1 MSVAPSR
8 TLERPEAAKR
18 PAARRSARRH
28 PDPFAPLLSFFG
40 TWRGEA
46 LVIAAIFALAFAVR
60 WPYLHT
66 IPHYTD
72 ELVEVFHSAA
82 IARGEKFPLTAKDLY
97 FGPIHY
103 YILAGFI
110 RVFGL
115 TPELPRLVI
124 LLFGVLAIGA
134 TYLLGRALAGRAVAA
149 LSAALL
155 ATSAQHIIV
164 NSHVAWQ
171 NSTMPLY
178 STLSCLGFVG
188 AVNALRSSAPARL
201 AAGATVPRRW
211 RAVAVPLVFA
221 GFCFGLTLQTHPGA
235 VIMIPALVAT
245 FFLALRSSRAWSL
258 LRSPWPYAAVLVGL
272 VAYSPPLIFNLTHGL
287 PGLHRVL
294 YRRDYAYEMNP
305 TLDTYTKNL
314 QALGDELVRMIS
326 DPTRL
331 PAEPLGYLTS
341 PYAVC
346 ATIAALAGMVL
357 LARRGQFL
365 PLFLLLSTVA
375 ITPRYLSA
383 YGQGSDHVMIFGRYV
398 GFLLP
403 LLYIAIATATV
414 AGIGAVL
421 RRLASGRGTWQRL
434 VNVFAIP
441 LSLVMIALLLL
452 WPLQPLA
459 GFYRTTLAR
468 DPNNLTHAATAAEI
482 ENLYTARTPILLD
495 SFLANVYTKEGL
507 TTLFA
512 IQYHL
517 DIAGIP
523 YRTVDEPEEELQR
536 LGPTLNPNDTVA
548 LPLVVTLR
556 DRCWPLRD
564 RVPLQRVSDRF
575 RLRDFYVGIPTYY
588 AIYRY
593 VPGQP
598 SAGCFGPSGP
608 QEGD

>member
-1 MSVAPSR
+1 MSVAPPR
-8 TLERPEAAKR
+8 TMERPAAAKR
-18 PAARRSARRH
+18 AARKATRRRERSS
-28 PDPFAPLLSFFG
+28 PFGPLLGFFG
-40 TWRGEA
+40 TRPGEVTLVA
-46 LVIAAIFALAFAVR
+46 LIFALAFAVR

-66 IPHYTD
+66 VPHYTD

-115 TPELPRLVI
+115 SAALPRLVI
-124 LLFGVLAIGA
+124 LLFGVLAVGA
-134 TYLLGRALAGRAVAA
+134 TYLLGRALAGRVVAA

-178 STLSCLGFVG
+178 STLCCLGFVS
-188 AVNALRSSAPARL
+188 ALNALRARSNTV
-201 AAGATVPRRW
+201 AGAVIPSIGRG
-211 RAVAVPLVFA
+211 VVLPLIFA

-245 FFLALRSSRAWSL
+245 FLLALRAYRAWAL
-258 LRSPWPYAAVLVGL
+258 LRSPWPYVAVGAAL
-272 VAYSPPLIFNLTHGL
+272 VAYSPPLIYNLTHGL
-287 PGLHRVL
+287 PGFYRVV
-294 YRRDYAYEMNP
+294 YKRDYAYEMNP
-305 TLDTYTKNL
+305 TLASYLQNL
-314 QALGDELVRMIS
+314 RDLVYELIRMIS

-331 PAEPLGYLTS
+331 PAEPWGYLTS
-341 PYAVC
+341 PYAMI
-346 ATIAALAGMVL
+346 ATVAVLAGMVL

-365 PLFLLLSTVA
+365 PLFLLVSTLA
-375 ITPRYLSA
+375 ITPRYLNA
-383 YGQGSDHVMIFGRYV
+383 YGPGSDYIMLFGRYV

-403 LLYIAIATATV
+403 FLYIAIATAAV

-421 RRLASGRGTWQRL
+421 RRLPSGRGSWQRL
-434 VNVFAIP
+434 VNAFAIP
-441 LSLVMIALLLL
+441 LSLVLIALLLL
-452 WPLQPLA
+452 WPLRPLP
-459 GFYRTTLAR
+459 GFYRETLKI
-468 DPNNLTHAATAAEI
+468 DPNNLTYAATGAAVQG
-482 ENLYTARTPILLD
+482 LYTARTPILID
-495 SFLANVYTKEGL
+495 TFLGNVFNKEGL

-512 IQYHL
+512 VRYYL

-523 YRTVDEPEEELQR
+523 YRMVDEPEEELNR
-536 LGPTLNPNDTVA
+536 LAPTLNPNDTEA
-548 LPLVVTLR
+548 LPLVITLR
-556 DRCWPLRD
+556 DRCWPMRD

-588 AIYRY
+588 AVYRY
-593 VPGQP
+593 VPGQ
-598 SAGCFGPSGP
+598 STAGCFGPNGP